1 MGDMSDRI
9 IAVTGANG
17 FVGRACVAEARRRGH
32 PVLALCRSAPLPDW
46 DTDAG
51 VTPVQIDLS
60 ETGADRLAALLQPVE
75 SLIHAAAHMGDDPA
89 SLARDTMTA
98 TGVVLDAWA
107 RADVRL
113 VLISSLS
120 VYDTDAL
127 APGDR
132 VTEASPQIALSSDAL
147 SHPQAYLGGTRDA
160 YAGSK
165 RLQEAMMAQNA
176 KAEDGWILRPGAIWG
191 PGRSWHALQGFWL
204 SKLFVTIGSDGELPL
219 AHVDCVAQVALDCA
233 RTSTQGPSV
242 LNVFDDDR
250 PTRARFL
257 KAHRRCYGWP
267 RLNVTVPYG
276 VWLALV
282 RLLRPVAGRLPGL
295 FREPILRAR
304 MMPLRYPNS
313 TMRGAFPGEDID
325 TFEGLMAR
333 TREAET

>member
-1 MGDMSDRI
+1 MGDLNAGL

-32 PVLALCRSAPLPDW
+32 PVLALCRSAPLPEW
-46 DTDAG
+46 EADAG
-51 VTPVQIDLS
+51 ITVARIDLS
-60 ETGADRLAALLQPVE
+60 TEAGRLRALLAPVE
-75 SLIHAAAHMGDDPA
+75 ALIHAAAFMGDNPQVLVRDTLA
-89 SLARDTMTA
+89 ATGAVLAACGAADLRLVMVSSLA
-98 TGVVLDAWA
+98 
-107 RADVRL
+107 
-113 VLISSLS
+113 

-127 APGDR
+127 SPGEP
-132 VTEASPQIALSSDAL
+132 VTEASPLIALAPDAL
-147 SHPQAYLGGTRDA
+147 DQPEAYLRSARDP

-165 RLQEAMMAQNA
+165 RLQEAMMAQ
-176 KAEDGWILRPGAIWG
+176 DGEAGGNWILRPGAIWG
-191 PGRSWHALQGFWL
+191 PGRSRHALQGFWA

-219 AHVDCVAQVALDCA
+219 AHVDHVARVAVDCA
-233 RTSTQGPSV
+233 RTAPQGTSV

-257 KAHRRCYGWP
+257 KVHRRCYGWP

-276 VWLALV
+276 AWLALV
-282 RLLRPVAGRLPGL
+282 RLLKPLASRLPGL

-304 MMPLRYPNS
+304 MMPLRYPN
-313 TMRGAFPGEDID
+313 TAMRSAFPGEDTD

>member
-1 MGDMSDRI
+1 MGDLNAGL

-32 PVLALCRSAPLPDW
+32 PVLALCRSAPLPEW
-46 DTDAG
+46 EADAG
-51 VTPVQIDLS
+51 ITVARIDLS
-60 ETGADRLAALLQPVE
+60 TEAGRLRALLAPVE
-75 SLIHAAAHMGDDPA
+75 ALIHAAAFMGDNPQVLVRDTLA
-89 SLARDTMTA
+89 ATGAVLAACGAADLRLVMVSSLA
-98 TGVVLDAWA
+98 
-107 RADVRL
+107 
-113 VLISSLS
+113 

-127 APGDR
+127 SPGEP
-132 VTEASPQIALSSDAL
+132 VTEASPLIALAPDAL
-147 SHPQAYLGGTRDA
+147 DQPEAYLRSARDP

-165 RLQEAMMAQNA
+165 RLQEAMMAQ
-176 KAEDGWILRPGAIWG
+176 DGEAGGNWILRPGAIWG
-191 PGRSWHALQGFWL
+191 PGRSWHALQGFWA

-219 AHVDCVAQVALDCA
+219 AHVDHVARVAVDCA
-233 RTSTQGPSV
+233 RTAPQGTSV

-257 KAHRRCYGWP
+257 KVHRRCYGWP

-276 VWLALV
+276 AWLALV
-282 RLLRPVAGRLPGL
+282 RLLKPLASRLPGL

-304 MMPLRYPNS
+304 MMPLRYPN
-313 TMRGAFPGEDID
+313 TAMRSAFPGEDTD